1 MGNFTQVR
9 FGEAI
14 DDDFVRRSAAPR
26 VLANRSAAPTGRLL
40 IHLFFESSEAA
51 MNKPASIPARGRR
64 AMVRFVES
72 GVVADEAERR
82 LFLQRAL
89 ACGAALPAL
98 YAAPGEV
105 LADAMPKPGAAPAP
119 AAAVVR
125 DFHDP
130 YLELVRLLREACEVE
145 HALMLQ
151 YLYGALSLKP
161 AYAALAGT
169 GVPNNHTLLGVA
181 VQEMQHLG
189 SVNRLLLALDAAPNL
204 VPAEFPY
211 EPQIYPFEFNL
222 EALSPKSLAKYI
234 YAEAPIGFFDGVRP
248 PSEEHFASTVLAMI
262 GPKRRPNHVGS
273 LYAAI
278 IDLTREVSRRPGMPR
293 LEGWVEQLEAIKTEG
308 EADHFRFFQSVF
320 LGRHPA
326 FAQRPDAWQ
335 LAPVD
340 AAYPAYAV
348 PLNPTAYV
356 GHEHQILSPELR
368 SLAWLAD
375 LHYWTALLLL
385 EQHFRFGDAGARSL
399 ALAHM
404 LGPLLSIGR
413 HLPPRG
419 AGVPFDPLNF
429 GSAPALD
436 ARRGQRM
443 IASLVREGREL
454 AHRLGDALPADYP
467 RELAEATLSALTP
480 ETTLVLAR

>member
-1 MGNFTQVR
+1 
-9 FGEAI
+9 
-14 DDDFVRRSAAPR
+14 
-26 VLANRSAAPTGRLL
+26 
-40 IHLFFESSEAA
+40 
-51 MNKPASIPARGRR
+51 MNENTPSTPRGRR
-64 AMVRFVES
+64 AMVRLAETAAP
-72 GVVADEAERR
+72 ADAAEEIARR
-82 LFLQRAL
+82 NFLQRAV

-98 YAAPGEV
+98 YGLAGDARAETPAPPMRPEV
-105 LADAMPKPGAAPAP
+105 APAGP
-119 AAAVVR
+119 VIR

-161 AYAALAGT
+161 SYAALAGT

-189 SVNRLLLALDAAPNL
+189 AVNRLLLALDAAPNL

-222 EALSPKSLAKYI
+222 EPLSPTSLAKYI
-234 YAEAPIGFFDGVRP
+234 YAEAPIGYFDGPRQP
-248 PSEEHFASTVLAMI
+248 GDEHFARTVLLMI

-273 LYAAI
+273 LYNAVI
-278 IDLTREVSRRPGMPR
+278 ELTREVNGRPGMPQ
-293 LEGWVEQLEAIKTEG
+293 LDGWVDKLEAIKSEG

-320 LGRHPA
+320 LGTHPA
-326 FAQRPDAWQ
+326 FGEHRDAWQ
-335 LAPVD
+335 KSPLDV
-340 AAYPAYAV
+340 AYPAYAAPV
-348 PLNPTAYV
+348 NPTAYV
-356 GHEHQILSPELR
+356 GHQNQILAPELR
-368 SLAWLAD
+368 SLAWLANI
-375 LHYWTALLLL
+375 HYWTALLLL
-385 EQHFRFGDAGARSL
+385 EQHFRYGDPATRSL

-419 AGVPFDPLNF
+419 SGVPFDPLNF

-436 ARRGQRM
+436 ARRGRQL
-443 IASLVREGREL
+443 IGSLVREGQAL
-454 AHRLGDALPADYP
+454 AQQLGDALPADYP
-467 RELAEATLSALTP
+467 RDLAASTLATLTP
-480 ETTLVLAR
+480 TNTIVLAR